1 MSEEG
6 IVDSGAGESNVP
18 AGVREIIT
26 KSFGSHSWDHF
37 ELKDRMNPFAEERLK
52 EENKLLKS
60 ELDRMERLLANVV
73 SERDDIAVK
82 YSDMSG
88 RVIYVQRFYYLNKI
102 ITNTFTYLVE

>member
-6 IVDSGAGESNVP
+6 IAVSGVGESNIP

-26 KSFGSHSWDHF
+26 KSFGSHSWDHS
-37 ELKDRMNPFAEERLK
+37 ELKDRMKSFAEERLK

-60 ELDRMERLLANVV
+60 ELDRMEHLLANVV
-73 SERDDIAVK
+73 SERDDIAIK

-88 RVIYVQRFYYLNKI
+88 RV
-102 ITNTFTYLVE
+102 T